1 MHLSSRPAF
10 KTKMSPQTNSGD
22 SYGVPGAGAGGGSK
36 YKPFKE
42 EEAKRSEFDPS
53 LSYTLTKAPD
63 VDFRAG
69 QGLNS
74 HPASTAFGA
83 DDAEFHV
90 IQVGKTQVSS
100 GTMYKLLISS
110 VAPRPVALVT
120 TLNED
125 GSPNLAPISWYQMVS
140 HDPAMVMISFGG
152 GEKRRKDSENNIK
165 RLNEFSISS
174 SSEPY
179 AEALNFASVDCP
191 SGTSEYA
198 LSGLTPV
205 KSKVLKTPRV
215 KEAPISME
223 CEVEYI
229 REIHNAEDKHTTTLV
244 LGRIRVLHVRKD
256 TINPETGAVDSSK
269 TLPVTRIGG
278 LQYARTTT
286 GYELE
291 RPKWSEIKDRP
302 DVQAAL
308 AKGSKPW
315 FDNKDEVLESY
326 P

>member
-1 MHLSSRPAF
+1 MSSQA
-10 KTKMSPQTNSGD
+10 NSGD
-22 SYGVPGAGAGGGSK
+22 TYGVPGAGAGGGSK

-42 EEAKRSEFDPS
+42 EEAKRPEFDPS
-53 LSYTLTKAPD
+53 LSYTLTKAPN
-63 VDFRAG
+63 VNFEAG

-74 HPASTAFGA
+74 HPASSKFGA
-83 DDAEFHV
+83 DDAEYHV
-90 IQVGKTQVSS
+90 IQIGKTKVSS
-100 GTMYKLLISS
+100 STMYKLMVSS
-110 VAPRPVALVT
+110 IAPRPVALVT

-125 GSPNLAPISWYQMVS
+125 NSPNLAPISWYQMVS
-140 HDPAMVMISFGG
+140 QDPPMVMISFGG
-152 GEKRRKDSENNIK
+152 GENRRKDNENNIK
-165 RLNEFSISS
+165 RLQEFSISS

-191 SGTSEYA
+191 PGISEYA

-205 KSKVLKTPRV
+205 KSKVIKTPRV
-215 KEAPISME
+215 KEAPMSME

-229 REIHNAEDKHTTTLV
+229 REICNAEGKHTTTLV
-244 LGRIRVLHVRKD
+244 LGRVRVMHLRKD
-256 TINPETGAVDSSK
+256 TIHPETGAVDASK

-278 LQYARTTT
+278 LQYARTSV

-291 RPKWSEIKDRP
+291 RPKWSEIKDRA

-308 AKGSKPW
+308 ERGPKVW
-315 FDNKDEVLESY
+315 FENKDEVLDSY

>member
-1 MHLSSRPAF
+1 MSSQAGSSD
-10 KTKMSPQTNSGD
+10 T
-22 SYGVPGAGAGGGSK
+22 YGVPGAGAGGGSK
-36 YKPFKE
+36 YRPFKE
-42 EEAKRSEFDPS
+42 EEAKRAEFDTS

-63 VDFRAG
+63 VDFKAG

-74 HPASTAFGA
+74 HPASAYFGA

-90 IQVGKTQVSS
+90 IQVGKTKVSS
-100 GTMYKLLISS
+100 GTMYKLMISS
-110 VAPRPVALVT
+110 IAPRPVALVT

-152 GEKRRKDSENNIK
+152 GENRRKDSENNIK
-165 RLNEFSISS
+165 RLKEFSISS

-191 SGTSEYA
+191 TGTSEYA

-205 KSKVLKTPRV
+205 KSKAIHTPRV
-215 KEAPISME
+215 KEAPMSME
-223 CEVEYI
+223 CELEYT
-229 REIHNAEDKHTTTLV
+229 RDIHNADGKHTTTLV
-244 LGRIRVLHVRKD
+244 LGRVKVLHVRKD
-256 TINPETGAVDSSK
+256 TINPETGAVDASK

-278 LQYARTTT
+278 LQYARTSV

-302 DVQAAL
+302 DVKAAL
-308 AKGSKPW
+308 EKGSQPW
-315 FDNKDEVLESY
+315 FENKDEVLDSY